1 MTTSLI
7 TSTSSPLTLRDL
19 DNACFLDWVA
29 FQAGYWA
36 HPGESALCRVELD
49 RGAVLRVTGPVS
61 DDSVSITMVEMQQ
74 QGRRRS
80 GLSVRRM
87 RPAVPLA
94 QLRRRAGAQR
104 LLLESELQPRR
115 LYPLW
120 ISWMEEQTQGEYD
133 VRDSDVHVL
142 RYLPKARFDD
152 IAVIAKLLPSIG
164 PGLLYTLFQ
173 LNATKA
179 TRLVAAWAAA
189 GEHERFRHV
198 AAPFEA
204 ILAAYCE
211 TKLFPRLLK
220 VNALMAD
227 HGYARRVVREKR

>member
-7 TSTSSPLTLRDL
+7 TSSTSTLTLRDL
-19 DNACFLDWVA
+19 DNACFLDWIA

-49 RGAVLRVTGPVS
+49 RGAVLRVTGPVA
-61 DDSVSITMVEMQQ
+61 DDPVSITMVEMQQ

-104 LLLESELQPRR
+104 LLLEAELQRRR

-164 PGLLYTLFQ
+164 PGMMWSLFH
-173 LNATKA
+173 LSPTKA
-179 TRLVAAWAAA
+179 ARLMAGWAAA
-189 GEHERFRHV
+189 GEHERFRDIGV
-198 AAPFEA
+198 AFEEV
-204 ILAAYCE
+204 LARYCE
-211 TKLFPRLLK
+211 TRLFTQLLR

-227 HGYARRVVREKR
+227 HGYARRVVE

>member
-7 TSTSSPLTLRDL
+7 TSTTSPLTLRDL
-19 DNACFLDWVA
+19 DNACFLDWLA
-29 FQAGYWA
+29 FQAGFWT
-36 HPGESALCRVELD
+36 HPAEDGYLRIELD
-49 RGAVLRVTGPVS
+49 RGAVLRVAGAVFDEQVT
-61 DDSVSITMVEMQQ
+61 ITVVDLQQ
-74 QGRRRS
+74 HGARCC
-80 GLSVRRM
+80 GLSVQRM
-87 RPAVPLA
+87 RPAFPLA
-94 QLRRRAGAQR
+94 RLGRRAGAQR
-104 LLLESELQPRR
+104 LLLEAELQRRR

-120 ISWMEEQTQGEYD
+120 ISWVTGQSLENYD
-133 VRDSDVHVL
+133 VRDSDLYML
-142 RYLPKARFDD
+142 RFLPKARFDD
-152 IAVIAKLLPSIG
+152 LVVIARLLPRIG

-204 ILAAYCE
+204 ILAAYRE
-211 TKLFPRLLK
+211 TKLFPQLLK

-227 HGYARRVVREKR
+227 HGYARRVVRE